1 MSKQNLLTMETYL
14 LISILIAITLLI
26 CSFIFGLWTG
36 SHRMLP
42 PSLLKM
48 WSVYFWI
55 IFSLIF
61 LLSVFFAISTDEKTN
76 WEIGFFLKI
85 ITIFSITSI
94 LCVTVYTIGN
104 MVTKARIKARR
115 RLYNNQVIKV
125 SRFSFYITT
134 LLVQGEF
141 FLTKILKSVN

>member
-1 MSKQNLLTMETYL
+1 MSKQNLLNMETYL
-14 LISILIAITLLI
+14 VYALFSGVIVIIFSY
-26 CSFIFGLWTG
+26 IFGSWTG

-61 LLSVFFAISTDEKTN
+61 LLSVIFVISTDEKTN

-94 LCVTVYTIGN
+94 LCVTIYTIGK

-115 RLYNNQVIKV
+115 RLYNN
-125 SRFSFYITT
+125 
-134 LLVQGEF
+134 
-141 FLTKILKSVN
+141 